1 MNFPY
6 TTLPGNPKDTKRP
19 LIPVKFLHN
28 NKSTFPI
35 LCLVDSGADYSYL
48 TMEIADLLEIDLSQV
63 KPDKSFGIDGS
74 PFLCYPSKVGID
86 IGGHLLEIPVQFSNQ
101 LNKAFPC
108 ILGQE
113 DFFTKTRIVFER
125 YKWNLDIR
133 IVDKY

>member
-6 TTLPGNPKDTKRP
+6 TTLPGVPTDTKRP
-19 LIPVKFLHN
+19 LIPVRFIHKG
-28 NKSTFPI
+28 KSTLPI

-48 TMEIADLLEIDLSQV
+48 TMEIADMLEIDLDNIRPQ
-63 KPDKSFGIDGS
+63 KSFGIDGS
-74 PFLCYPSKVGID
+74 SFLCYPAKITIEVGGNRLD
-86 IGGHLLEIPVQFSNQ
+86 IPVHFSNQ

-113 DFFTKTRIVFER
+113 DFFSQTRITFER

-133 IVDKY
+133 IVEKE